1 MSRLLV
7 SVVTTVLVVA
17 ALAPGAIGGAAA
29 DDVTLTV
36 TVVDSDGETL
46 GNIPLS
52 VTWDDGNGG
61 PINQTTA
68 PNGQAL
74 FGVPDGADVQIYIND
89 DQYMRNFPYT
99 VENVTD
105 QSVEVPVSLS
115 GQATVTVE
123 DASGP
128 VENANVWVFRDARY
142 VDTRQTGPDGTSTT
156 APLER
161 GGYGLEVRKAGYVT
175 NKTSLSIGPGTNNKT
190 VQIRRG
196 TVEMQFN
203 VTDDTFATPQPI
215 ENATVNIQGGA
226 SLPTLSNGFAST
238 TVAVNREYTVTVSK
252 DGYESVTRTIQVGEQ
267 RTMLNVS
274 IRRTDAISIEA
285 ANDRVVVGE
294 STQVTV
300 TDEYG
305 ERVAGAT
312 VSAGDSTVGETD
324 ANGQLTVPIDAAGN
338 TTITV
343 ETDGLSA
350 STVVEGVEP
359 ASNEPT
365 ATVTQT
371 DTPTTTETPGDSGP
385 GFGIVSA
392 LVALVAILL
401 VARRR

>member
-36 TVVDSDGETL
+36 TVVGANGQTL
-46 GNIPLS
+46 GDIPIS
-52 VTWDDGNGG
+52 VTWNDGNGG
-61 PINQTTA
+61 PKNQTTA

-89 DQYMRNFPYT
+89 DRYMRNFPYA

-105 QSVEVPVSLS
+105 QSVTVPVSLS

-128 VENANVWVFRDARY
+128 VEDANVWVFRDARY

-156 APLER
+156 AQLER

-175 NKTSLSIGPGTNNKT
+175 NKTSLFIGPGMNNET

-196 TVEMQFN
+196 NVEVQFN
-203 VTDDTFATPQPI
+203 VTDDTFETPRPI

-252 DGYESVTRTIQVGEQ
+252 DGYESATRTVQVGE
-267 RTMLNVS
+267 TSAMLNVS
-274 IRRTDAISIEA
+274 IRRTDAISVEA
-285 ANDRVVVGE
+285 SNDRVVVGE

-312 VSAGDSTVGETD
+312 VSAADSTVGETD
-324 ANGQLTVPIDAAGN
+324 ANGQLSVPIDSAGN

-343 ETDGLSA
+343 EANGLSA
-350 STVVEGVEP
+350 STVVEGVE
-359 ASNEPT
+359 AAANPT
-365 ATVTQT
+365 ATA
-371 DTPTTTETPGDSGP
+371 TPTNATSTETPGDNGP
-385 GFGIVSA
+385 GFGIVPA